1 MTLRSLDQ
9 AIEHIYCFCHSRSL
23 GYSPFSEDSD
33 FLLMSEGKTD
43 NPQPSSASQTLSS
56 EDFLDPNDQF
66 SLAVSVGG
74 GLGEQAVSPLP
85 QNNQE
90 HFRSFNSLDMV
101 DMVDM
106 VDSVD
111 MVDMVD
117 SVDKAPVVEVT
128 GPQAA
133 AEQSAATRQF
143 AALLASLSEAEH
155 AAFIRAFSA
164 LEPAQQRYAY
174 AQFVSS
180 SARVQQFALGQFLSL
195 SPAVLAISINREL
208 ESEPG
213 TSDNTVQPQQSR
225 INNVPVPNNV
235 IGGLSEKRPRN
246 ILGQII
252 NRNNQQQLF
261 DQSRFQT
268 NFVNL

>member
-1 MTLRSLDQ
+1 
-9 AIEHIYCFCHSRSL
+9 
-23 GYSPFSEDSD
+23 
-33 FLLMSEGKTD
+33 MSKGTAE
-43 NPQPSSASQTLSS
+43 NQQPNSASQTLSG
-56 EDFLDPNDQF
+56 DFLVHDDQF
-66 SLAVSVGG
+66 SLGVSVGG
-74 GLGEQAVSPLP
+74 ALGQQAVSLLP

-90 HFRSFNSLDMV
+90 HFTSFSSVGSLDS
-101 DMVDM
+101 DAA
-106 VDSVD
+106 VDSD
-111 MVDMVD
+111 
-117 SVDKAPVVEVT
+117 DKEPVVAVT

-133 AEQSAATRQF
+133 AEQSAAATQF

-174 AQFVSS
+174 TQFVSS

-213 TSDNTVQPQQSR
+213 TSDNLVQPQPSR
-225 INNVPVPNNV
+225 VNIIPEPNNV
-235 IGGLSEKRPRN
+235 IGGVSEKRPRN

-252 NRNNQQQLF
+252 NRNNQHDQQMF

-268 NFVNL
+268 NFVS

>member
-1 MTLRSLDQ
+1 
-9 AIEHIYCFCHSRSL
+9 
-23 GYSPFSEDSD
+23 
-33 FLLMSEGKTD
+33 MSEGKTD
-43 NPQPSSASQTLSS
+43 NPQPNSASQTLSS
-56 EDFLDPNDQF
+56 EDFLDQDDRF
-66 SLAVSVGG
+66 FLGVSVGG

-90 HFRSFNSLDMV
+90 HFRSFNSV
-101 DMVDM
+101 DM
-106 VDSVD
+106 
-111 MVDMVD
+111 
-117 SVDKAPVVEVT
+117 VDKAPVVEVT

-213 TSDNTVQPQQSR
+213 TSDNSVQPQPIR
-225 INNVPVPNNV
+225 VNNVPVPNNV

>member
-1 MTLRSLDQ
+1 
-9 AIEHIYCFCHSRSL
+9 
-23 GYSPFSEDSD
+23 
-33 FLLMSEGKTD
+33 MSEGKTD

-90 HFRSFNSLDMV
+90 HFSSFNSL
-101 DMVDM
+101 
-106 VDSVD
+106 D

-213 TSDNTVQPQQSR
+213 TSDNSVQPQPS
-225 INNVPVPNNV
+225 IVNNIPVPNNV

>member
-1 MTLRSLDQ
+1 
-9 AIEHIYCFCHSRSL
+9 
-23 GYSPFSEDSD
+23 
-33 FLLMSEGKTD
+33 MSEGKTD

-56 EDFLDPNDQF
+56 EDFLDQDDHF
-66 SLAVSVGG
+66 FLGVSVGG

-101 DMVDM
+101 DMVDN
-106 VDSVD
+106 
-111 MVDMVD
+111 
-117 SVDKAPVVEVT
+117 APVVEVT

-213 TSDNTVQPQQSR
+213 TSDNSVQPQPSMS
-225 INNVPVPNNV
+225 IVNNVPVPNNV

>member
-1 MTLRSLDQ
+1 
-9 AIEHIYCFCHSRSL
+9 
-23 GYSPFSEDSD
+23 
-33 FLLMSEGKTD
+33 MSEGKTD
-43 NPQPSSASQTLSS
+43 NPQPDSASQKLSP
-56 EDFLDPNDQF
+56 EDFLDQDDHF
-66 SLAVSVGG
+66 FLGVSVGG
-74 GLGEQAVSPLP
+74 ALGQQAVSPLP

-90 HFRSFNSLDMV
+90 HFRSFKSLDMV
-101 DMVDM
+101 DK
-106 VDSVD
+106 S
-111 MVDMVD
+111 
-117 SVDKAPVVEVT
+117 PVVEVT

-213 TSDNTVQPQQSR
+213 TSDNSVQPQPS
-225 INNVPVPNNV
+225 IVNNIPVPNNV

>member
-1 MTLRSLDQ
+1 MNTF
-9 AIEHIYCFCHSRSL
+9 IIIFCHSRSL

-33 FLLMSEGKTD
+33 FLLMSEGKAD
-43 NPQPSSASQTLSS
+43 NPQPSSASQTLLSP
-56 EDFLDPNDQF
+56 EDFLDQDDQF
-66 SLAVSVGG
+66 SLGVSVGG
-74 GLGEQAVSPLP
+74 ALGQQAVSPLP

-90 HFRSFNSLDMV
+90 HFTSISSEGSLDSV
-101 DMVDM
+101 AM
-106 VDSVD
+106 VDSD
-111 MVDMVD
+111 
-117 SVDKAPVVEVT
+117 DKEPVVEVT

-133 AEQSAATRQF
+133 AEQSAAAAQF

-213 TSDNTVQPQQSR
+213 TSENSVQPQPSR
-225 INNVPVPNNV
+225 VNNIPEPNNV
-235 IGGLSEKRPRN
+235 IGGFSEKRPRN
-246 ILGQII
+246 TLGQII

-268 NFVNL
+268 NFVS

>member
-1 MTLRSLDQ
+1 MNTFT
-9 AIEHIYCFCHSRSL
+9 IFFCHSRSL

-33 FLLMSEGKTD
+33 FLLMSKGTAE
-43 NPQPSSASQTLSS
+43 NQQPNSASQTLSG
-56 EDFLDPNDQF
+56 DFLDHDDQF
-66 SLAVSVGG
+66 SLGVSVGG
-74 GLGEQAVSPLP
+74 ALGQQAVSPLP

-90 HFRSFNSLDMV
+90 HFSSFNSLDSL
-101 DMVDM
+101 DT
-106 VDSVD
+106 
-111 MVDMVD
+111 
-117 SVDKAPVVEVT
+117 VDKEPVVEVT
-128 GPQAA
+128 GPGAA
-133 AEQSAATRQF
+133 AEQSAAAAQF

-213 TSDNTVQPQQSR
+213 TSDILVQPQPSR
-225 INNVPVPNNV
+225 VNNIPEPNNV
-235 IGGLSEKRPRN
+235 IGGFSEKRPRN

-268 NFVNL
+268 NFVS

>member
-1 MTLRSLDQ
+1 
-9 AIEHIYCFCHSRSL
+9 
-23 GYSPFSEDSD
+23 
-33 FLLMSEGKTD
+33 MSEGKTD
-43 NPQPSSASQTLSS
+43 NPQPDSASQTLSP
-56 EDFLDPNDQF
+56 EDFLDEDDHF
-66 SLAVSVGG
+66 FLGVSVGG

-90 HFRSFNSLDMV
+90 HFRSFNSFNSLDMVDSEDMV

-106 VDSVD
+106 LDT
-111 MVDMVD
+111 VDMVD

-213 TSDNTVQPQQSR
+213 TSDNSVQPQQS
-225 INNVPVPNNV
+225 IVNNVPEPNNV

>member
-1 MTLRSLDQ
+1 
-9 AIEHIYCFCHSRSL
+9 
-23 GYSPFSEDSD
+23 
-33 FLLMSEGKTD
+33 MSEGKAD
-43 NPQPSSASQTLSS
+43 NPQPNSASQTLSS
-56 EDFLDPNDQF
+56 EDFLDQDDHF
-66 SLAVSVGG
+66 FLGVSVGG

-90 HFRSFNSLDMV
+90 HFSSFNSL
-101 DMVDM
+101 
-106 VDSVD
+106 D

>member
-1 MTLRSLDQ
+1 
-9 AIEHIYCFCHSRSL
+9 
-23 GYSPFSEDSD
+23 
-33 FLLMSEGKTD
+33 MSEGTAD
-43 NPQPSSASQTLSS
+43 NPQPSSASQTLLSAG
-56 EDFLDPNDQF
+56 DFLDQDDQF
-66 SLAVSVGG
+66 SLGVSVGG
-74 GLGEQAVSPLP
+74 ALGQQAVSPLP

-90 HFRSFNSLDMV
+90 HFSSFSSVGSL
-101 DMVDM
+101 
-106 VDSVD
+106 DSVD
-111 MVDMVD
+111 T
-117 SVDKAPVVEVT
+117 VDKEPVVEVT
-128 GPQAA
+128 GPGAA
-133 AEQSAATRQF
+133 AEQSAAATQF

-213 TSDNTVQPQQSR
+213 TSDNFVQPQPSR
-225 INNVPVPNNV
+225 VNIIPEPNNV
-235 IGGLSEKRPRN
+235 IGGFSEKRPRN

-268 NFVNL
+268 NFVS

>member
-1 MTLRSLDQ
+1 
-9 AIEHIYCFCHSRSL
+9 
-23 GYSPFSEDSD
+23 
-33 FLLMSEGKTD
+33 MSEGKAD
-43 NPQPSSASQTLSS
+43 NPQPNTASQTLSS
-56 EDFLDPNDQF
+56 EDFLDQDDRF
-66 SLAVSVGG
+66 FLGVSVGG

-101 DMVDM
+101 DMVDT
-106 VDSVD
+106 
-111 MVDMVD
+111 VDMVD

-213 TSDNTVQPQQSR
+213 TSDNSVQPQPS
-225 INNVPVPNNV
+225 IVNNIPVPNNV